1 MARLGGLALARAAP
15 PRPVLCR
22 HVLSLL
28 TLALL
33 STGSAEPVLA
43 LKISSSRFRRSSEP
57 VKTLTGATPDG
68 DFDAPQPGRHRVPP
82 SHGVETAR
90 LGGSRGVRENLEE
103 SVREE
108 ESRENGSDEGLEPQI
123 SEEYFRQQ
131 ADLLLRCEDTGTTFP
146 LHSAADAQTL
156 ETIQGQVKAREEEG
170 NGESMSTP
178 ALTHLATAYYEEVA
192 AQLRRHKR
200 ESIMHKWEA
209 GTSKGD
215 EVQQYVEES
224 ELCWKLHPALP
235 SPPKTLIAKGLARM
249 WHRLG
254 NAFKGAFRGVKLAH
268 TKIRNWFQKRLKRKG
283 SGSKNASKVME
294 FLKRLGAVVQQKVV
308 ILAKKIIM
316 QIVRYLPTILL
327 AVNVFFVATSSVAV
341 AASPAAPLAILSLVA
356 SIIGLLSFSISKGA
370 ELERRAFTQDFS
382 SRLDSDHFQTF
393 GLVWAKLRAEEAV
406 QVDTTAAALTP
417 ETHGVKTDRGEASR
431 DSRTTDPSDHQG
443 SWTDINE
450 AFVGA
455 REMADGQ
462 TVVAANID
470 ADAQWA
476 TAASVPAGEPGAVP
490 PSQAALEEVRRKMKN
505 NLTRQRAPE
514 VFQTGVN
521 EVKAT
526 WREKRFAGLG
536 RILLTSLRT
545 FFDLFNFAVSR
556 LLRLFGSAWFFFVDV
571 ALRKAIAFFRM
582 LQTFQ
587 AVAAFF
593 EKFQSVLRWLFGRG
607 RFFYDF
613 VEPYR
618 NILSF
623 TLTNRVPMSQLANGT
638 LMVSSSSG
646 LVFMGTFLWAI
657 SKPLWSWYLTMQGM
671 VDADLLERVRRQLS
685 EDAVAYKSFLLG
697 SEALR
702 PKEGGDAPF
711 VFANVSE
718 TKLVEIVFIM
728 NFLDMYKVPNLPDAS
743 VLANTS
749 PSQSF
754 LLFQRIRT
762 LDEFRGQLSPVNR
775 ALFEETFSALKTWDS
790 TKSLH
795 IAHTL
800 LTRNIQHCALQYGE
814 ETFRNEI
821 QTHYREMATKK
832 RLNPKEFSWFVS
844 LTTNK
849 RQAFSSKVFD
859 AIRMYPNSVSNP
871 IHLRRTVKKALA
883 AVTKRPITDKMATWA
898 GALVHH
904 AAVTA
909 MGKEV
914 ILQLYKDEYQVVDR
928 ASIRVSNVPVDLHP
942 YTEELEATLGELF
955 VFNPSEQGQA
965 DQDSEAARERVE
977 KFFLSEDP
985 TGLTSVG
992 TILGDRGQPRSVNC
1006 ARVQPAVL
1014 AFADIREAAVMY
1026 RSDVHEC
1033 NHAATA
1039 YFLKKQVDKQ
1049 FMADVRRGLF
1059 NRKPTSCAPLRT
1071 SALEALDILADQ
1083 LAMAE
1088 THELPNIALQALEL
1102 IIEQHPV
1109 VASTYYRYVTQVV
1122 PEAERRTTEGV
1133 FKLIQTLRN
1142 FVREHELSRV
1152 TAAFLRQA
1160 SKAHFRT
1167 NVRSTMDA
1175 PLLARVHKIVSKYRT
1190 FSTTAVEE
1198 YVYERLGGMAIDLK
1212 EDAEKAMWQGVRIHF
1227 ARDFTETMQSFK
1239 DSKERVVIG
1248 MPFRQNEVRFQS
1260 FPRTIGT
1267 ILHVTAFMYTQRDED
1282 VSAAMRKVMR
1292 SILDK
1297 ARMTARNLSLPN
1309 GSTAGCPICKTVQ
1322 RLLEHLKNKALS
1334 IQDGHNEEE
1343 TALGILSK
1351 IEEAYEKQANSLGTY
1366 FRWGEWFPER
1376 HKCLSWT
1383 EDQIRIV
1390 KLALTRAVKP
1400 LRMRRAWKGLFS
1412 RMTRQWI
1419 ARKSAEKAVADDL
1432 IESISEAD
1440 LYGIDGFDFR
1450 LGLRYAYKPFISANF
1465 KKEAAESWAHSEQ
1478 QIINR
1483 DDNTQITTANAG
1495 VQDGV
1500 EAKTSSDGAASS
1512 VDPMKNSGSM

>member
-521 EVKAT
+521 E
-526 WREKRFAGLG
+526 
-536 RILLTSLRT
+536 
-545 FFDLFNFAVSR
+545 
-556 LLRLFGSAWFFFVDV
+556 DV

-718 TKLVEIVFIM
+718 TKLVEIVFVSRQHIQFLADLIM

-849 RQAFSSKVFD
+849 RQAFST
-859 AIRMYPNSVSNP
+859 NSVSNP

-1142 FVREHELSRV
+1142 FVREHV
-1152 TAAFLRQA
+1152 
-1160 SKAHFRT
+1160 
-1167 NVRSTMDA
+1167 
-1175 PLLARVHKIVSKYRT
+1175 
-1190 FSTTAVEE
+1190 STTAVEE

-1450 LGLRYAYKPFISANF
+1450 LGLRYAYKPFIS
-1465 KKEAAESWAHSEQ
+1465 
-1478 QIINR
+1478 